1 MTMQTRQYNMGTA
14 YRFFYCRHSLTCFQ
28 CKAELGID
36 LSGTDKIMR
45 MRIYPWLTRS
55 IIS

>member
-1 MTMQTRQYNMGTA
+1 MTMQTRQYNKGTA

-45 MRIYPWLTRS
+45 MRIYPWF
-55 IIS
+55 